1 MKRAVNPSSMSMSN
15 IALQRLY
22 NQRLEGTKFQ
32 TPSEVVAWMGA
43 VQGQEY
49 PYAKWALGMRVEKAT
64 DDVVE
69 QAFNSGAILRT
80 HLMRPTWHFVTPAD
94 IRWMLELTAPRVH
107 AAVGYAYRQ
116 LELDDALCR
125 RSNSAIAEA
134 LRGGKQLTRQD
145 LRAVLQKAGI
155 AVENAPRMGFL
166 MMRAELDGIVCSGPR
181 RGKQFTYMLLDE
193 RAPHAKTLRRDEA
206 LVELTRRYF
215 SSHGPPTVKDFAWWS
230 GLTVADVKAGLA
242 MLGSQ
247 FIHEVINGQT
257 YWFSASMSEVTDA
270 SLTAHLLPVLDE
282 YIVAYKDPSAIYDA
296 AFAEQAKNR
305 NFVSTFAMGGQIVG
319 EWKPALQKDAV
330 VITANPFT
338 TLTPAEQRA
347 FESAVHRYGEFLGLP
362 VLHES

>member
-1 MKRAVNPSSMSMSN
+1 MTISN
-15 IALQRLY
+15 IAVQRLH
-22 NQRLEGTKFQ
+22 NQRLFGEKFH
-32 TPSEVVAWMGA
+32 TPGEVVAWMGA

-49 PYAKWALGMRVEKAT
+49 PYAKWALGLRMEKAT

-69 QAFNSGAILRT
+69 QAFNDGAILRT

-125 RSNSAIAEA
+125 RSNSAIAKA
-134 LRGGKQLTRQD
+134 LRGGKQLTREE
-145 LRAVLQKAGI
+145 LRGVLQKAGI
-155 AVENAPRMGFL
+155 AVENASRMGFL

-193 RAPHAKTLRRDEA
+193 RAPHARTLRRDEA

-215 SSHGPPTVKDFAWWS
+215 SSHGPATVKDFAWWS

-247 FIHEVINGQT
+247 FIHEVIDGQT
-257 YWFSASMSEVTDA
+257 YWFSASMPEVKDA
-270 SLTAHLLPVLDE
+270 SFTAHLLPVLDE
-282 YIVAYKDPSAIYDA
+282 YIVAYKDPRAIYDA

-305 NFVSTFAMGGQIVG
+305 NFVSTIAIGGEIVG
-319 EWKPALQKDAV
+319 EWSRLLQKDAV
-330 VITANPFT
+330 VIAANFFT
-338 TLTPAEQRA
+338 KLTIAEQLA
-347 FESAVHRYGEFLGLP
+347 FDAAAHRYGEFLGLP
-362 VLHES
+362 VLYKS

>member
-1 MKRAVNPSSMSMSN
+1 MPN

-22 NQRLEGTKFQ
+22 NQRLEGTKFK

-49 PYAKWALGMRVEKAT
+49 PYAKWALGLRMKNAA
-64 DDVVE
+64 DDIVE
-69 QAFNSGAILRT
+69 QAFNSGTILRT

-107 AAVGYAYRQ
+107 AAVNYAYRQ
-116 LELDDALCR
+116 LEIDDAVCR
-125 RSNSAIAEA
+125 RSNAALVKI
-134 LRGGKQLTRQD
+134 LRGGKQLTREE
-145 LRAVLQKAGI
+145 LRDMLQKAGI
-155 AVENAPRMGFL
+155 AVESAARMGFL

-193 RAPHAKTLRRDEA
+193 RAPHAKPLRRDEA

-215 SSHGPPTVKDFAWWS
+215 SSHGPATVKDFAWWS
-230 GLTVADVKAGLA
+230 GLTAADGKTGLA

-247 FIHEVINGQT
+247 FIHEVIDGQT
-257 YWFSASMSEVTDA
+257 YWFSALMSKPKDA

-282 YIVAYKDPSAIYDA
+282 YIVAYKDPSPIYAA

-305 NFVSTFAMGGQIVG
+305 NFVSTFAIRGQILG
-319 EWKPALQKDAV
+319 EWRPKLKNDAV
-330 VITANPFT
+330 LITTNPFT
-338 TLTPAEQRA
+338 RLTAAEQRA
-347 FESAVHRYGEFLGLP
+347 FDAAAHQYGEFLGLP
-362 VLHES
+362 VLHAT